1 MNNTKTKTF
10 IAFVNK
16 NKKDSFW
23 IDGNYIYEDSAP
35 KIYPYETKEE
45 KDTANLIGFR
55 NTQWD
60 EVEDTKSEIVGVIL
74 KVTDET
80 VGIISKDKAVELE
93 QKFYG
98 NSIYETKPKK
108 KKEKLEE
115 VVSETVKEIS
125 EKVVEK
131 TPEKVVEKVSENV
144 PEQISS
150 EDAPKKRGRPR
161 KSLVVE

>member
-55 NTQWD
+55 NTLWD
-60 EVEDTKSEIVGVIL
+60 EVEETKSEIVGVIL

-80 VGIISKDKAVELE
+80 VSVISKDKAIELE
-93 QKFYG
+93 QKLYG
-98 NSIYETKPKK
+98 NNIYEVKPKK
-108 KKEKLEE
+108 KKE
-115 VVSETVKEIS
+115 T
-125 EKVVEK
+125 VVEK
-131 TPEKVVEKVSENV
+131 TEEIPEKIPEKVVEKVAEKVSEQV
-144 PEQISS
+144 IS
-150 EDAPKKRGRPR
+150 EEAPKKRGRPR